1 MDHLWTPWRMA
12 YIRGEKKPVQG
23 CVFCNIASGIANS
36 DGLDLIVARSKHV
49 FAGMNRYPYNNG
61 PLMSVPFEHIES
73 PEAMPPEALT
83 DLMVMTNR
91 ALAVLRK
98 AYNPSAFN
106 LGANLGKIAGAG
118 IAEHF
123 HFHIVPR
130 WQGDASFMTTVGNTR
145 VIPDTV
151 ENTARELQAIWKS
164 LYPDE
169 SA

>member
-23 CVFCNIASGIANS
+23 CVFCNIANGIANANGS
-36 DGLDLIVARSKHV
+36 DLMIARSKYV
-49 FAGMNRYPYNNG
+49 FAVLNRYPYNNG
-61 PLMSVPFEHIES
+61 HLMIVPYEHIETLEVMS
-73 PEAMPPEALT
+73 PEGLAN
-83 DLMVMTNR
+83 LMLMTNR

-98 AYNPSAFN
+98 AYNPPAFN
-106 LGANLGKIAGAG
+106 LGANLGQIAGAG

-123 HFHIVPR
+123 HFHVVPR

-145 VIPDTV
+145 VIPDTI
-151 ENTARELQAIWKS
+151 ENTTRELQAVWKS

-169 SA
+169 SK

>member
-1 MDHLWTPWRMA
+1 MT
-12 YIRGEKKPVQG
+12 
-23 CVFCNIASGIANS
+23 
-36 DGLDLIVARSKHV
+36 
-49 FAGMNRYPYNNG
+49 
-61 PLMSVPFEHIES
+61 
-73 PEAMPPEALT
+73 PEALT

-106 LGANLGKIAGAG
+106 LGANLGQIAGAG

-151 ENTARELQAIWKS
+151 ENTTRELQAVWKS
-164 LYPDE
+164 LYPGE
-169 SA
+169 SE